1 MPIYEE
7 KEKVK
12 GQKRYYIRTYVT
24 DENGKRR
31 QVTKHNKDWVGREG
45 QWLAKQV
52 ESQLKSKKN
61 STNEKLTLE
70 ELKENY
76 MNYCNDRLKKSS
88 IKKINDNYRLYIEP
102 YFSKNTIVSELI
114 NQDIL
119 KWHKWLLNKNL
130 SLKFNRTIHITLV
143 SMINYA
149 CKFYD
154 LDKNV
159 ASIVGN
165 FEIPKGTKKKEM
177 NFLTIDEFE
186 NFINQEKNIIY
197 KNFFIILFNTGMRL
211 GELWCLNWDDVD
223 FKKNTISIN
232 KSYNPAN
239 GSETVPKTNK
249 SNRDIKIS
257 DKVINSLNEMLNYKT
272 DKYVFGTEKITGT
285 TLRRKCNNNCKLAK
299 IDKNIRI
306 HDFRHSF
313 ASMCINKDI
322 PIRIISNYLGHE
334 NISTTLDVYG
344 HLYPDSQ
351 NILID
356 ILNKQDQ
363 KQDQKK

>member
-7 KEKVK
+7 KGKIN
-12 GQKRYYIRTYVT
+12 GQKRYYMRTYVT
-24 DENGKRR
+24 NENGQKKQITR
-31 QVTKHNKDWVGREG
+31 HNKDWIGRDG
-45 QWLAKQV
+45 YWLAYQE
-52 ESQLKSKKN
+52 ESLLKNKKIN
-61 STNEKLTLE
+61 KFENMTLS

-76 MNYCNDRLKKSS
+76 INYCNDRLKLSS
-88 IKKINDNYRLYIEP
+88 IKKINDNYRLYLEP
-102 YFSKNTIVSELI
+102 YFSNAKIVDLS

-119 KWHKWLLNKNL
+119 KWHKWLLTKGL
-130 SLKFNRTIHITLV
+130 SLKFNRNIHITLV
-143 SMINYA
+143 SMLNYA

-154 LDKNV
+154 LNKNV
-159 ASIVGN
+159 ASMVGN
-165 FEIPKGTKKKEM
+165 FEIPKGSKKKEI
-177 NFLTIDEFE
+177 NFLTVDEFN

-197 KNFFIILFNTGMRL
+197 KNFFTILFYTGMRL
-211 GELWCLNWDDVD
+211 GELWCLNWEDVD
-223 FKKNTISIN
+223 FEKNTISIN
-232 KSYNPAN
+232 KSYNPSN
-239 GSETVPKTNK
+239 GNETVPKTNK
-249 SNRDIKIS
+249 SNRDIKMPNQ
-257 DKVINSLNEMLNYKT
+257 VIKSLKEMLNYKT
-272 DKYVFGTEKITGT
+272 DKYIFGTKKITGT
-285 TLRRKCNNNCKLAK
+285 TLRRRCDNNCKSAN

-334 NISTTLDVYG
+334 NISTTLDIYG

-363 KQDQKK
+363 KQDQ